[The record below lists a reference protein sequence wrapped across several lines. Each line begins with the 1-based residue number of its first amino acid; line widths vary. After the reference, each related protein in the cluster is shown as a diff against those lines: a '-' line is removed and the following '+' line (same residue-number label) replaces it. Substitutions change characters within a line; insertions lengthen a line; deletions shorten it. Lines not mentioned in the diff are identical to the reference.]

1 MIDFRMEITRNN
13 FLQSAKFMSKD
24 LFHGRVHPQYQ
35 QTEMLDT
42 VHSFS
47 LPEKLQSFLDVSSE
61 VSSDVSKGQ
70 GYVFLLEEI

>member
-47 LPEKLQSFLDVSSE
+47 LPEKLQSFLDVSS
-61 VSSDVSKGQ
+61 DVSKGQ
-70 GYVFLLEEI
+70 GYIFLLEEI